1 MWSDETASVRS
12 RSNTATGCGA
22 RWPATAAACRPTTC
36 CCTLCSPEDI
46 CIRVTAFNRGPEAAN
61 LHIMPHLWF
70 RNTWSWTDP
79 RLSEPT
85 IEVGPAHKQYVSL
98 IADDSTG
105 PPLRNLQFQYSLG
118 RRYLYGD
125 SEGQPLFTNN
135 ETICSRIHTCDE
147 RCPSQYVKDAFHRY
161 IIHGEACVNPEQ
173 TGTKACIHYSYEVPA
188 SGSVVLRI
196 RLVRISCLVL

>member
-1 MWSDETASVRS
+1 MTLSIA
-12 RSNTATGCGA
+12 A
-22 RWPATAAACRPTTC
+22 RRQLTFTSCLIFGFAIPGR
-36 CCTLCSPEDI
+36 
-46 CIRVTAFNRGPEAAN
+46 
-61 LHIMPHLWF
+61 
-70 RNTWSWTDP
+70 WTDP

-161 IIHGEACVNPEQ
+161 IIHDEACVNPEQ

-188 SGSVVLRI
+188 SGSARA
-196 RLVRISCLVL
+196 SHPSGSG